1 MEASKKPERKR
12 DTFVPTVAVSA
23 VAAMAIVA
31 AVMVK
36 RTEIPEQLTADARA
50 LPSSTV
56 KTDVVT
62 APPLT
67 APDTRS
73 MGAAAACTTCGVV
86 QTVVAVYDQG
96 KSAPRAYQMHIRMD
110 DGSVRTVEHRG
121 ALAAGSR
128 VKVDG
133 GDVRPVS

>member
-1 MEASKKPERKR
+1 MEPSKQPDRQR
-12 DTFVPTVAVSA
+12 DTFIPTVAVSA

-50 LPSSTV
+50 LPSAS
-56 KTDVVT
+56 KGEVVT

-67 APDTRS
+67 APDTKS

-86 QTVVAVYDQG
+86 QTVVAVYEQG
-96 KSAPRAYQMHIRMD
+96 RDAPRAYQMHIRMD
-110 DGSVRTVEHRG
+110 DGSVRTVEQRG

-128 VKVDG
+128 VKVNG
-133 GDVRPVS
+133 GDVRPIS